1 MIKHYISSIFLVTV
15 VVLLTACGGGG
26 NDPIANNEKPDTYT
40 VNTNVGM
47 GGNIS
52 PRSANVG
59 KGETVTFKI
68 STNNGYSINR
78 VSGCNGT
85 LVGDSFTTGPISTNC
100 TVTVSFVALPVLSIA
115 DASVLEG
122 NSGITNLSFTVTL
135 STLANGNVDVSY
147 STSDVSA
154 TAGSDYIAVSN
165 GTLTIPAGSTE
176 ATIAIS
182 IYGDT
187 TQEDDETFTLT
198 LSNPS
203 ANAVLGSAVAT
214 GTIVTDDVTPI
225 TLNDTGITICANE
238 TSSVLPCPQ
247 VSHPG
252 QDAEYGRDAQAQA
265 GTLTKVGAGNAGFD
279 FTKLDSNGN
288 PLPDQTVTYTTTPW
302 SCVRDNHTGLEWEVK
317 STDGGLRDWF
327 HTYTW
332 YKSTGNND
340 GGGPGV
346 PNGGSCV
353 DNTNCDT
360 EKYVAAINAIALCGY
375 SDWRLPTVDELA
387 TIVDSSVPTP
397 GPTIDRNYFPNT
409 RSARGFWTSTPHLLG
424 SEYAW
429 EVNFSSGSIDG
440 NYKNAGAYV
449 RLVRGGKQ

>member
-1 MIKHYISSIFLVTV
+1 MIKHCLLLLPVTV

-26 NDPIANNEKPDTYT
+26 SGSITSNEKPTIYT
-40 VNTNVGM
+40 VSTNIGM
-47 GGNIS
+47 GGSIS
-52 PRSANVG
+52 PPSASVNE
-59 KGETVTFKI
+59 GETVTFTI
-68 STNNGYSINR
+68 SVNNGYTIGS
-78 VSGCNGT
+78 VSGCSGN
-85 LVGDSFTTGPISTNC
+85 LVGDTFTTGPISANC
-100 TVTVSFVALPVLSIA
+100 TVTVSFVAIPELSIA

-135 STLANGNVDVSY
+135 SALANGNVDVSY
-147 STSDVSA
+147 STTDGSA
-154 TAGSDYIAVSN
+154 TAGSDYIAVTN

-176 ATIAIS
+176 ATITIS
-182 IYGDT
+182 IFGDT
-187 TQEDDETFTLT
+187 IREDDETFTLT
-198 LSNPS
+198 LSNPT

-214 GTIVTDDVTPI
+214 GTIVTDDVAPI

-238 TSSVLPCPQ
+238 TSSDLPCPQ

-252 QDAEYGRDAQAQA
+252 QDAEYGRDAQALA
-265 GTLTKVGAGNAGFD
+265 GTLFKVGDGNAGFD

-288 PLPDQTVTYTTTPW
+288 PLPDQTVAYTTTPW

-332 YKSTGNND
+332 YNSTGNND

-346 PNGGSCV
+346 ANGGSCA
-353 DNTNCDT
+353 DSTNCDT

-375 SDWRLPTVDELA
+375 SDWRLPTVNELA
-387 TIVDSSVPTP
+387 TIVDSSIPSP

-409 RSARGFWTSTPHLLG
+409 RSALGYWTATPHLLG
-424 SEYAW
+424 PEYAW
-429 EVNFSSGSIDG
+429 MVDFSSGSIDG

-449 RLVRGGKQ
+449 RLVRGGK